1 MEDNTLLA
9 KPAKVLKTRCH
20 SSQEQCRGKIG
31 SLKPLKILSLGLS
44 GHHFVKILRHPMIFH
59 HEERT
64 MALPYEYCKVRQN
77 VTQFNSVQ
85 ISQKKRNLVTL
96 SLKVT
101 FQPLAV

>member
-1 MEDNTLLA
+1 
-9 KPAKVLKTRCH
+9 
-20 SSQEQCRGKIG
+20 
-31 SLKPLKILSLGLS
+31 
-44 GHHFVKILRHPMIFH
+44 
-59 HEERT
+59 